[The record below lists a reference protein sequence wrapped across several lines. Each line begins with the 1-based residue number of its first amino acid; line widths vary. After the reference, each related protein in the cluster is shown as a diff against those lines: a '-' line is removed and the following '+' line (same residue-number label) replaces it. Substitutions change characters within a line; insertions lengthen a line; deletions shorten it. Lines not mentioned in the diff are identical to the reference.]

1 MPSQQLELTFRRLDR
16 VFELNDCDSMR
27 PGNIG
32 GAVVP
37 DEIGNFDRAGSQAM
51 LVSFIETLER
61 DSGKVGRRRQEFKG
75 GARGPSFMKGMARL

>member
-1 MPSQQLELTFRRLDR
+1 
-16 VFELNDCDSMR
+16 MR

-37 DEIGNFDRAGSQAM
+37 DEIGNLDRTSSQAPF
-51 LVSFIETLER
+51 VSLIETLER
-61 DSGKVGRRRQEFKG
+61 DSGKVGRRRQEFKS

>member
-1 MPSQQLELTFRRLDR
+1 
-16 VFELNDCDSMR
+16 MR

-37 DEIGNFDRAGSQAM
+37 DEIGNLDRTSSQA
-51 LVSFIETLER
+51 LFVSLIETLER
-61 DSGKVGRRRQEFKG
+61 DSGKVGRRGQEFKS